1 MKVQIVMME
10 MFTSIS
16 AMEEIVHSE
25 RMLIENLENYI
36 GLERSRI
43 DILEG
48 WIVCCF
54 VKKNWNVW
62 NDFGQAAKWKN
73 KKRNMKSNM
82 TLMPVSFIV
91 NSWKFSFLRSALVF
105 KSIADPLKSEK

>member
-1 MKVQIVMME
+1 MYCGNQILILIYFVSMKAQIVMME

-48 WIVCCF
+48 
-54 VKKNWNVW
+54 
-62 NDFGQAAKWKN
+62 
-73 KKRNMKSNM
+73 
-82 TLMPVSFIV
+82 
-91 NSWKFSFLRSALVF
+91 
-105 KSIADPLKSEK
+105 

>member
-1 MKVQIVMME
+1 MYCGNQILILIYFVSMKVQIVMME

-43 DILEG
+43 DLLEG
-48 WIVCCF
+48 
-54 VKKNWNVW
+54 
-62 NDFGQAAKWKN
+62 
-73 KKRNMKSNM
+73 
-82 TLMPVSFIV
+82 
-91 NSWKFSFLRSALVF
+91 
-105 KSIADPLKSEK
+105 